1 MVGEAGL
8 SSPGC
13 RCECVGDG
21 VDGCKSGHCDMEGK
35 LLPIQHVPPLHLA
48 DGPKGTAGLLQFG
61 ANKVAGAAR
70 TKLKST
76 TNCLRDSDSAF
87 IRVYS

>member
-1 MVGEAGL
+1 MVGEAGV

-13 RCECVGDG
+13 RCECVDDG
-21 VDGCKSGHCDMEGK
+21 VDGCKPGHGDMEGK
-35 LLPIQHVPPLHLA
+35 LLPMQHVPPLHLA

-61 ANKVAGAAR
+61 TNKVAGAAR
-70 TKLKST
+70 TELKST
-76 TNCLRDSDSAF
+76 TSCLRDSDSGF

>member
-1 MVGEAGL
+1 M
-8 SSPGC
+8 
-13 RCECVGDG
+13 
-21 VDGCKSGHCDMEGK
+21 DGCKSGHCDMEGK

-87 IRVYS
+87 IRVSPEIGCRQRLRSPIYPYL